1 MEQEFAAQ
9 IAAAEIPPDLKA
21 AFSSYFQV
29 FETLQ
34 QSLPLRLQHRFHS
47 WLRQVLAEAADPAI
61 QTHWWEIVLDLIAK
75 AVEPLGEP
83 GRALVVAGRQLAPHL
98 VAHLGPY
105 TEVTLREITADTAV
119 IICRLSDT
127 LTEPQKFM
135 VAPNSFSLAQALFNK
150 KAWYRAIYAGKAAV
164 GFIMLWDDDEEPDY
178 FLWRFMIAEP
188 CQGRGYGAQAIQ
200 RLVEYVKTRP
210 NAREL
215 GVSCE
220 LGPGS
225 PEQFYIRQ
233 GFVST
238 GEFMND
244 ELVLR
249 LSLCSG

>member
-1 MEQEFAAQ
+1 MEEEFAAQ
-9 IAAAEIPPDLKA
+9 IAAAQIPPGVKA

-29 FETLQ
+29 FETLEP
-34 QSLPLRLQHRFHS
+34 SLPRRYQHRFRQ
-47 WLRQVLAEAADPAI
+47 WLGQMLAEATDPTV
-61 QTHWWEIVLDLIAK
+61 QTHWWQIVIDLIAK
-75 AVEPLGEP
+75 AVEPFGEP
-83 GRALVVAGRQLAPHL
+83 GRALIAAGRQLAPL
-98 VAHLGPY
+98 LLAHLGPY
-105 TEVTLREITADTAV
+105 SEVTLREITEDTVA

-164 GFIMLWDDDEEPDY
+164 GFLMLWDDDEMPEY

-210 NAREL
+210 NAKEL

-220 LGPGS
+220 LGSGS
-225 PEQFYIRQ
+225 PEQFYVRQ

-238 GEFMND
+238 GEFLND
-244 ELVLR
+244 ELVLKKT
-249 LSLCSG
+249 LV